1 MSVTMFAGTLL
12 GTMLSFATQNQRLAV
27 CKYLFRKKPFLGQ
40 IIGLALVS
48 SLVLFPFFALTGFIT
63 ITSTAFF
70 LGGCFAYSF
79 IISFALSSCTIAKP
93 QHRARHAYAK

>member
-12 GTMLSFATQNQRLAV
+12 GTMLSFATQNQRLTI

-40 IIGLALVS
+40 IIGLTLVF
-48 SLVLFPFFALTGFIT
+48 SLILIPFLALTGSIT
-63 ITSTAFF
+63 INSTAFF

-79 IISFALSSCTIAKP
+79 IISFALSNCTIAKP
-93 QHRARHAYAK
+93 QHRVRHAYTK